1 MVYFFFRNLN
11 FFVKEMIFEKD
22 KFLDIDWLEYDL
34 KK

>member
-1 MVYFFFRNLN
+1 MVYLFFRNLN